1 MELEEVMEFTM
12 TVEEVAEKFDLE
24 IEEVEPGY
32 YKVLNPKK
40 ISLTEFKDC
49 FDKCILIYKDAEDI
63 VNDSHWIIEEKGTL
77 YYFTPFLDAEHS
89 KIESIADAAGL
100 EQYCYTGY
108 DHDYKED
115 NGIDSIFLKEEM
127 LS

>member
-12 TVEEVAEKFDLE
+12 TVEEVAEKFGLE

-49 FDKCILIYKDAEDI
+49 FDKCILIYKDAENIEDE
-63 VNDSHWIIEEKGTL
+63 HHCLIEEKAVL
-77 YYFTPFLDAEHS
+77 YYFTPYLDDEHD
-89 KIESIADAAGL
+89 KIPYIVSNNSSN
-100 EQYCYTGY
+100 QYFSNRYN
-108 DHDYKED
+108 HNYKEG
-115 NGIDSIFLKEEM
+115 NGINSIFLKGEM
-127 LS
+127 

>member
-24 IEEVEPGY
+24 IEEAEPGY

-63 VNDSHWIIEEKGTL
+63 EDEHHWLIEEKGVL
-77 YYFTPFLDAEHS
+77 YYFTPYFDDEHG
-89 KIESIADAAGL
+89 KITYIASNNNL
-100 EQYCYTGY
+100 SQYYSTGY

-115 NGIDSIFLKEEM
+115 NGIDSIFLKGEM
-127 LS
+127 P

>member
-1 MELEEVMEFTM
+1 MYF
-12 TVEEVAEKFDLE
+12 
-24 IEEVEPGY
+24 
-32 YKVLNPKK
+32 N
-40 ISLTEFKDC
+40 
-49 FDKCILIYKDAEDI
+49 YKDAEDI

-127 LS
+127 L